1 MNAAEGQRTAL
12 GRDEG
17 REFALGPVSR
27 VPETLGYEVYGMLLD
42 GLIEGRIRPGDRL
55 IMDRLANELDVSRT
69 PVRDALQR
77 LYREGVIEPAGRRGY
92 LVREQSALD
101 IRDFYLA
108 RMAIEGAAAAAI
120 ALSESSVLDG
130 VRGLLDE
137 ITEFKPG
144 STKESFDVNRRFH
157 RGMVVASDNSY
168 LVDMFDTIWNRS
180 RTALTYRQF
189 ASSGAYEDFRGDHER
204 LLDAIDG
211 ADPESARRSMID
223 HIQSGLSRTQHDVE
237 QVSEEDR

>member
-120 ALSESSVLDG
+120 ALSEFSAGRRSWPVGRDHRVQAWIDQRVIRCQPAISPRHGRGLRQQLPGGHVRHHLESEQDRSDLPAIRLEWG
-130 VRGLLDE
+130 VRGL
-137 ITEFKPG
+137 P
-144 STKESFDVNRRFH
+144 RR
-157 RGMVVASDNSY
+157 
-168 LVDMFDTIWNRS
+168 
-180 RTALTYRQF
+180 
-189 ASSGAYEDFRGDHER
+189 
-204 LLDAIDG
+204 
-211 ADPESARRSMID
+211 P
-223 HIQSGLSRTQHDVE
+223 
-237 QVSEEDR
+237 